1 MEESAINPRCIA
13 IEVTESVAMG
23 DAAAIGETMSES
35 KSLGVNLSIDDLFGS
50 TFFSEA
56 SMISP
61 TLPNSSG
68 EGVAIT

>member
-1 MEESAINPRCIA
+1 
-13 IEVTESVAMG
+13 MG

-68 EGVAIT
+68 EDVAIT